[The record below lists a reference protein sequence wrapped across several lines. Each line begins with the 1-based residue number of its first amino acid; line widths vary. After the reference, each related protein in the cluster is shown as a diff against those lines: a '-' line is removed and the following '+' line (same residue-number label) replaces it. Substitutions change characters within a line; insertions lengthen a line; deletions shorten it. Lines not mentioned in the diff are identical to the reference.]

1 MCGVLEDSGARALN
15 SFCGDKAAS
24 SSLVNSLR
32 QFEKVCED
40 VDRMLRVQENG
51 TAPKA
56 EVVDASVEEAT
67 PPVDAGT
74 EAVNGDCPPSAV
86 KPEDKMEVDGWCVGM
101 KTIWDPLRFS
111 C

>member
-74 EAVNGDCPPSAV
+74 EAVNGDGPRSTYATSSPRHCHVIPQNHQNYPKPP
-86 KPEDKMEVDGWCVGM
+86 
-101 KTIWDPLRFS
+101 
-111 C
+111 